1 MQEWELP
8 VSRGYDF
15 KNDTHWHLSN
25 LWGWHPS
32 ISLSSPAPPFLGGFA
47 NTTIQRAVATEL
59 WSCRPGNGPDVNAGW
74 EKVWCMACWGVRFVN
89 KEGKVM
95 EEV

>member
-8 VSRGYDF
+8 VSQGYDF
-15 KNDTHWHLSN
+15 KNDTHRHLSN

-32 ISLSSPAPPFLGGFA
+32 ISLSFLGGFT

-59 WSCRPGNGPDVNAGW
+59 WSRRPGNGPDVNAGW
-74 EKVWCMACWGVRFVN
+74 RRVAHGMLG
-89 KEGKVM
+89 G
-95 EEV
+95 